1 MTIRYKLESY
11 SVPKF
16 AMQLGN
22 VHGDTQTSIV
32 DISICEMV
40 RPRKKLQKSRFAH
53 LEQHPQNLS

>member
-11 SVPKF
+11 PVPKF

-40 RPRKKLQKSRFAH
+40 RPRKKLQKVD
-53 LEQHPQNLS
+53 LLI